1 MGQKNENGHIHD
13 VFYTH
18 IIDVVSQIV
27 VSPKISDKKNTF
39 SVRRGGAG
47 GLGEEKI
54 KTFGYVESSPYHI
67 SSVPPLYNGTN
78 AVASQ

>member
-1 MGQKNENGHIHD
+1 MSSYKSSGNKAIRVFMGQKNENGHIHD

-39 SVRRGGAG
+39 SVRRGDRRSEG
-47 GLGEEKI
+47 GKKSKL
-54 KTFGYVESSPYHI
+54 FGMLSLAP
-67 SSVPPLYNGTN
+67 TM
-78 AVASQ
+78 